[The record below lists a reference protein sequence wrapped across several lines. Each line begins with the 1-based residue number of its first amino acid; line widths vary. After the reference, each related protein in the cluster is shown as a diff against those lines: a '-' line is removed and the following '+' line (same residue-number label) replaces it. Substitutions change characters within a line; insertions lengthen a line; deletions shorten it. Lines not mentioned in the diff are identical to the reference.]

1 MNWLRNSFA
10 GRHGTD
16 ALSVAL
22 MILFLLLSFL
32 GQLLRWPILV
42 LLAYLP
48 LILCFYRMLSRN
60 HEKRWRENEAF
71 LGFWRPI
78 GHWCSVRF
86 HRAQDNKTHRFFH
99 CPQCKQTLRV
109 PRGKGKIEIHC
120 PKCGT
125 TFVKKT

>member
-1 MNWLRNSFA
+1 MNWLRNFLA

-22 MILFLLLSFL
+22 MILFVLLSFIA
-32 GQLLRWPILV
+32 QLFRWPILM

-48 LILCFYRMLSRN
+48 LFLCFFRMLSRN
-60 HEKRWRENEAF
+60 HEKRWRENEVF
-71 LGFWRPI
+71 LSVWRPI
-78 GHWCSVRF
+78 GHWFSVHF
-86 HRAQDNKTHRFFH
+86 HRAQDSKTHRYFH

-120 PKCGT
+120 PKCGS